1 MRPLA
6 VAVAALLLAVPDRP
20 GTSEAHAAL
29 VSSVPAARATVTAPP
44 PRVVLTFNERLE
56 PAYARVSVWD
66 LAGAQVDLKDGA
78 VDPGNPKVLGVS
90 LLPLAP
96 GRYTV
101 RYRVLSVDGH
111 LVEAAFPF
119 TVGTRP
125 RPP

>member
-29 VSSVPAARATVTAPP
+29 VSS
-44 PRVVLTFNERLE
+44 
-56 PAYARVSVWD
+56 
-66 LAGAQVDLKDGA
+66 
-78 VDPGNPKVLGVS
+78 
-90 LLPLAP
+90 PLAP